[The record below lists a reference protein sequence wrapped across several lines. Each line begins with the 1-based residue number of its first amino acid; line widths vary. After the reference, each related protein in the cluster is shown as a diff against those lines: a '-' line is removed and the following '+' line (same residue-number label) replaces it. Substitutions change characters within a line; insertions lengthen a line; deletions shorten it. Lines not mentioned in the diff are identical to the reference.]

1 MGGRMAFGNLQFAV
15 LGLVA
20 RRPDGAHG
28 YQLKKELESLC
39 DDFWE
44 INYGRL
50 YRVLDLL
57 AQDGDLDPAEC
68 VQRGRPNRKVYRI
81 TNRGRQV
88 LDDWLLQSV
97 SEDPRPLRDELS
109 LKLLFLDASN
119 PEAMTAQIKQQRSI
133 YLTRLARIVRRR
145 KRLDNAGLGSAVT
158 TLIMDGAEMRVQAD
172 LAWLDHLQRNLSSG
186 TGRA

>member
-1 MGGRMAFGNLQFAV
+1 MAFGNLQFAV

-20 RRPDGAHG
+20 RRPAGAHG

-57 AQDGDLDPAEC
+57 AQGGDLDPIEC
-68 VQRGRPNRKVYRI
+68 VQRGRPNRRIYRI
-81 TNRGRQV
+81 TNRGKQN
-88 LDDWLLQSV
+88 LDDWLLQAV
-97 SEDPRPLRDELS
+97 SADPRPLRDELA
-109 LKLLFLDASN
+109 LKLLFLDVSN
-119 PEAMTAQIKQQRSI
+119 VEMVTAQIKQQRSI

-145 KRLDNAGLGSAVT
+145 KRLENAGLGCEVT

-172 LAWLDHLQRNLSSG
+172 LAWLDHLQRNMLG
-186 TGRA
+186 TIRP